1 MSVHSKTP
9 TLSVSD
15 PRGLSIR
22 TVGYWRSQPN
32 GPARTCVSRT
42 NHDVAGRA
50 VAQWDPRL
58 WALQVNDPQAPA
70 NLISVYLLNGQVLR
84 LDSVDAGMQI
94 TLPGVGAQALF
105 EWDSRGTRREVHYD
119 PLLRPVAVFEEGAS
133 QPPRCIERL
142 AYGQP
147 GAGDPTRNQLGQL
160 IRHDDPAGSVLFD
173 AFAISGQCTENSRHF
188 TQDLAIPDW
197 PEEIDQRTR
206 LLEPGEGATTRWRFG
221 PLHQIIE
228 QIDARGNRHGSEWTL
243 DGRLRAS
250 YLQLKH
256 QSEARMPVTDVHYNA
271 DGLVTQEVAGNGVRT
286 TLTYRPTD
294 GVLQERQAKKNDGEV
309 LQHLIY
315 DYDPM
320 GNVSSI
326 EDKAM
331 PVRYFAN
338 QRIEPVSRFTY
349 DSFYQLIEATGW
361 EAGVASQGPASVG
374 RFDPAAFSN
383 YRQTYRYDAGGN
395 LLELT
400 HVGAQTH
407 GRQFKTALYS
417 NRGLGWR
424 NGTPPT
430 EEQIAGAFDSRGNL
444 LELGQGQFVRWNLRN
459 QAQLVCPVERLD
471 ERDDEEVYRYDAGG
485 QRVRKI
491 RSLQTNA
498 RSVFNEVRYLP
509 GLEMRTDSGSGEVLQ
524 VITVQGELNSLN
536 ALHWETSPPPGGN
549 DRYCYIIT
557 DHLGSASLEL
567 AEDARIISQAT
578 YYPSGETAWSRETE
592 VSYRTVRYS
601 GKEQDATGLYYYGYR
616 YYIPW
621 LQRWMNP
628 DPAGTIDGLNLYR
641 MVHNNP
647 LSLTDPNG
655 LKPTR
660 VEAVAPNHNGAA
672 SVPLSSRPPV
682 PPRPATG
689 AVARPAPAVPAIPKR
704 PNPGSP
710 VVGGGSASLPPRK
723 PPIDLGIPA
732 KLTGPLPFYAS
743 STKNV
748 GSHALLLDSTG
759 AIVAMR
765 ADNRTPAK
773 IREAGGFYPRDNRG
787 VATIKQ
793 EFRQNLGTKKL
804 NDLATEHVRYP
815 VPGYVSTG
823 MDEASG
829 GYGDTRDYLYRMAIP
844 GLEEREINAQTLEL
858 DSPFKF
864 TPRGRNDARL
874 LMSGDTLGQ
883 SQFALMIPP
892 LTEEM
897 TFITPIPNQYIV
909 AFKALGSDK
918 WVPF

>member
-228 QIDARGNRHGSEWTL
+228 QIDARGNRHGSEWTV

-509 GLEMRTDSGSGEVLQ
+509 GLEMRTDSSSGEVLQ

-536 ALHWETSPPPGGN
+536 ALHWETSPPSGGN
-549 DRYCYIIT
+549 DRYRYIFT

-567 AEDARIISQAT
+567 AENARAISQAT
-578 YYPSGETAWSRETE
+578 YYPSGETAWSRESE

-621 LQRWMNP
+621 QLRWLNP
-628 DPAGTIDGLNLYR
+628 DPAGMIDGLNLYR
-641 MVHNNP
+641 AVRNNP
-647 LSLTDPNG
+647 LTFFDEQGTEPGSRSAVGSAIEIFESYKKDFDEKDRELPYQMMDKITKGALKFKTAKTSAAILEKTKAQRFTLRHYTVYGSSGAMPPFMEIASNFSLVNKNLKILGGKGGNTNEKDWTKAGNMGFTFFLLAVNG
-655 LKPTR
+655 EVNERKF
-660 VEAVAPNHNGAA
+660 
-672 SVPLSSRPPV
+672 LSSMTHFAEYDLDDDNALQTALGNDFDQVEFFASPDVLDPKHSSNMS
-682 PPRPATG
+682 
-689 AVARPAPAVPAIPKR
+689 AVPMIKGR
-704 PNPGSP
+704 I
-710 VVGGGSASLPPRK
+710 K
-723 PPIDLGIPA
+723 DL
-732 KLTGPLPFYAS
+732 K
-743 STKNV
+743 
-748 GSHALLLDSTG
+748 ALLLGNSGISPVQVGRMDSRTLLNSL
-759 AIVAMR
+759 
-765 ADNRTPAK
+765 DNA
-773 IREAGGFYPRDNRG
+773 FH
-787 VATIKQ
+787 
-793 EFRQNLGTKKL
+793 GTLEVK
-804 NDLATEHVRYP
+804 
-815 VPGYVSTG
+815 
-823 MDEASG
+823 
-829 GYGDTRDYLYRMAIP
+829 IP
-844 GLEEREINAQTLEL
+844 G
-858 DSPFKF
+858 SVKV
-864 TPRGRNDARL
+864 
-874 LMSGDTLGQ
+874 
-883 SQFALMIPP
+883 SQWHRKV
-892 LTEEM
+892 T
-897 TFITPIPNQYIV
+897 TQR
-909 AFKALGSDK
+909 KAA
-918 WVPF
+918 